1 MSERDLNLSNLVDPS
16 VLDVLRSPERFVI
29 AQPSV
34 SAPIGEQVGCLA
46 SIREFFQS
54 DEQIFVLSGPA
65 GTGKSYLI
73 PKIQAMAVSSGL
85 DVVVCAPTGQ
95 AAKRLRSKGM
105 AAITLHSALY
115 GEPEFSQEPSE
126 ERPPTYWFR
135 LRKISHARVFIVDES
150 SMIGDGE
157 YTEEERSESEVLY
170 ENGNLMSDLLKNVL
184 ESGSRNRIIFLGD
197 KNQLPPA
204 NGALSQCLD
213 HEFLASKDLKVRHFE
228 LSTLHRTS
236 EESKIR
242 RLSSFLSG
250 EGGGRLDR
258 LPNDFLKAG
267 EVESR
272 PTFQDVTKEFKDE
285 FSNGSAIAVVATN
298 LQADTFNDLI
308 RSAIYGEK
316 NHHADSEVHV
326 RTADRMVATR
336 GCRFLGMLSGD
347 EFTVESIYEGELEM
361 ITGPANMPAIHL
373 QKIKA
378 SIEEYGAKYEFDT
391 YIVNESLTKSR
402 SNKDITRIL
411 WVDYLIRM
419 RKANKHATV
428 YLAAETI
435 GADAFFNALRSTF
448 SYARTCNKAQG
459 GEWPVVIADATEW
472 QASNPKWGYTA
483 ATRAKQRLIILTRF
497 TEQKTDRT
505 VGENVPTIRSGQ
517 AVGSGD
523 EIVQRLVGS
532 GFRATVEQDL
542 EHGFQIAIST
552 ENDTN
557 NQVHINIYFKKGKPS
572 SYIRTRGAWDSTTE
586 KRFALA
592 ETEIAKWIIERKKV
606 VVDIPPHLARELER
620 INKKALQDFN
630 AVLSWETIGPF
641 LIRLTLEGDG
651 VAAVVVFSFGLK
663 TKGLTG
669 EQRIDRA
676 DSDLN
681 LLAVLR
687 TLVET
692 KGF

>member
-1 MSERDLNLSNLVDPS
+1 MPERDLNLRSLVDPS

-29 AQPSV
+29 TQPLV
-34 SAPIGEQVGCLA
+34 SDPIGEQIGCLA
-46 SIREFFQS
+46 SIQEFFQS

-73 PKIQAMAVSSGL
+73 PKIEAMATSRGL

-95 AAKRLRSKGM
+95 AAKRLRAKGM

-135 LRKISHARVFIVDES
+135 LRRVSHSRVFIVDES

-157 YTEEERSESEVLY
+157 YTEEERKEAEVLF
-170 ENGNLMSDLLKNVL
+170 EDGNLMSDLLRNVL
-184 ESGSRNRIIFLGD
+184 ENGTGNRIVFLGD
-197 KNQLPPA
+197 KNQLPPV

-213 HEFLASKDLKVRHFE
+213 HEFLASKGLKVRHFA

-242 RLSSFLSG
+242 RLSSFLSE

-258 LPNDFLKAG
+258 LPHDFLKSG
-267 EVESR
+267 EVENR
-272 PTFQDVTKEFKDE
+272 PSFLDVAKECKDE
-285 FSNGSAIAVVATN
+285 FSNGSAVAVVATN
-298 LQADTFNDLI
+298 QQADNFNDLI
-308 RSAIYGEK
+308 RSAIYGEII
-316 NHHADSEVHV
+316 HRADSDVRV

-336 GCRFLGMLSGD
+336 GCGFLGMLSGD
-347 EFTVESIYEGELEM
+347 EFTVESVYDGELEK
-361 ITGPANMPAIHL
+361 ISGPRNMLPIHL

-378 SIEEYGAKYEFDT
+378 SIEEYGRKYVFDT

-402 SNKDITRIL
+402 TDKDITRIL
-411 WVDYLIRM
+411 WVDYVIRM
-419 RKANKHATV
+419 RKANKDATV

-435 GADAFFNALRSTF
+435 GEDAFYNALRSTF

-472 QASNPKWGYTA
+472 QAGQAKWGYTA
-483 ATRAKQRLIILTRF
+483 ATRAKQRLIVLTRF
-497 TEQKTDRT
+497 SEHTTDST
-505 VGENVPTIRSGQ
+505 DGENVPTSGSAQ

-523 EIVQRLVGS
+523 EIVQRLVDI
-532 GFRATVEQDL
+532 GFRATVERDL

-552 ENDTN
+552 ESDTK
-557 NQVHINIYFKKGKPS
+557 NQVYINIYFKNGKPS
-572 SYIRTRGAWDSTTE
+572 KPVRTRGPWDSTAE
-586 KRFALA
+586 ERFASA
-592 ETEIAKWIIERKKV
+592 EADIAKWITEKKKV
-606 VVDIPPHLARELER
+606 VIEIPAHLARELER
-620 INKKALQDFN
+620 ISKKAVQDFD
-630 AVLSWETIGPF
+630 AILSWETTGPF
-641 LIRLTLEGDG
+641 LIRLTLESNG
-651 VAAVVVFSFGLK
+651 VAAVATFSFGLK
-663 TKGLTG
+663 TKGITG
-669 EQRIDRA
+669 EQPIDRA

-681 LLAVLR
+681 LLTVLR
-687 TLVET
+687 NLVAT

>member
-1 MSERDLNLSNLVDPS
+1 MSERDLNLSSLVDPS
-16 VLDVLRSPERFVI
+16 VLDVLRTPERFVI
-29 AQPSV
+29 KQPLV
-34 SAPIGEQVGCLA
+34 SDPIGEQVDCLS
-46 SIREFFQS
+46 SIQEFFQS
-54 DEQIFVLSGPA
+54 DDQIFVLSGPA

-73 PKIQAMAVSSGL
+73 PKIEAIATSSGL
-85 DVVVCAPTGQ
+85 DVVICAPTGQ

-135 LRKISHARVFIVDES
+135 LRRISHARVFIVDES
-150 SMIGDGE
+150 PMIGDGE
-157 YTEEERSESEVLY
+157 YTEEERKESEVLY
-170 ENGNLMSDLLKNVL
+170 ENGNLMSDLLKNVF
-184 ESGSRNRIIFLGD
+184 ESGFRNRIIFLGD

-213 HEFLASKDLKVRHFE
+213 HEFLASKDLKVRHFA

-242 RLSSFLSG
+242 RLSSFLSE

-258 LPNDFLKAG
+258 LPNDFLKSG
-267 EVESR
+267 EVENRTS
-272 PTFQDVTKEFKDE
+272 FQDVAKECKVE
-285 FSNGSAIAVVATN
+285 FSNGSAVAVVATN
-298 LQADTFNDLI
+298 AQADTFNDLI
-308 RSAIYGEK
+308 RSAIYGET
-316 NHHADSEVHV
+316 HHQADSDV
-326 RTADRMVATR
+326 RVRDADRMVATR
-336 GCRFLGMLSGD
+336 GCGFLGMLSGD
-347 EFTVESIYEGELEM
+347 EFTVEVVYEGALEK
-361 ITGPANMPAIHL
+361 ISGPANMPAIHL

-378 SIEEYGAKYEFDT
+378 SIEEYGVKYEFDT

-402 SNKDITRIL
+402 TDKDITRIL

-435 GADAFFNALRSTF
+435 GADAFYNALRSTF

-459 GEWPVVIADATEW
+459 GEWPLVIADATEW

-497 TEQKTDRT
+497 TEQRTDRT
-505 VGENVPTIRSGQ
+505 TGENVATIGSGQ
-517 AVGSGD
+517 AVGSCG

-552 ENDTN
+552 ESDTK
-557 NQVHINIYFKKGKPS
+557 NQVYINIYFKKGKPS
-572 SYIRTRGAWDSTTE
+572 SSVRTRGAWDSTAE
-586 KRFALA
+586 ERFASA
-592 ETEIAKWIIERKKV
+592 EADISKWITEQNKV
-606 VVDIPPHLARELER
+606 VIDIPPHLARELER
-620 INKKALQDFN
+620 IDKKALQDFN
-630 AVLSWETIGPF
+630 AVLSWETTGPF
-641 LIRLTLEGDG
+641 LIRLTLESSG

-681 LLAVLR
+681 LLSVLR